1 MKLFFIKRRILA
13 VAAAVAA
20 VAAMA
25 AVVNF
30 PSAVMTTAATRQLPI
45 YCVERDQKM
54 VSISF
59 DAAWGDV

>member
-1 MKLFFIKRRILA
+1 M
-13 VAAAVAA
+13 AA

-30 PSAVMTTAATRQLPI
+30 PSAVMTSAATRQLPI